1 MSVHKNIIKFL
12 NYSYNRSHEH
22 IPHNWD
28 ILLDAKDLKDGSLVF
43 DAVAFINNE
52 YKQIVI
58 AYNGTLF
65 NINNFKQLYQDLS
78 VWFDIYK
85 QEVPHQFTNGGVSF
99 LNKVIEKVGA
109 EQVGDYKLINLGHS
123 TGAIN
128 SDLASLYFNKL
139 GYTSVSITYENL
151 GSKPILEKYAAY
163 NNINLEGI
171 QENFQVYNTTESII
185 NELNKHFGE
194 VNRLDL
200 FYNPEDSILSKTAFT
215 LSNIGEMLGIAHKV
229 YALYASFEQQVYPQV
244 FEEGQVNNVN
254 YLNAANLLNAA
265 SIGLIVASSKVS
277 EVDKAIFMHKFE
289 NIKRLLGDNQGLNE
303 ESLDL
308 NQPLLTDDS
317 SNYFS
322 NNSLNYNFH

>member
-12 NYSYNRSHEH
+12 NYSYNRSHEY

-28 ILLDAKDLKDGSLVF
+28 ILLDTKDLKEGSLIF

-65 NINNFKQLYQDLS
+65 NINNFKELYHDLS
-78 VWFDIYK
+78 IWLDIYK
-85 QEVPHQFTNGGVSF
+85 QEVPHQFTDGGVRF

-128 SDLASLYFNKL
+128 SDLASLYLNKL

-185 NELNKHFGE
+185 NELNKHFGN

-200 FYNPEDSILSKTAFT
+200 SYNPEDSILSKTAFT

-229 YALYASFEQQVYPQV
+229 YALYTSFEQQVYPQV

-289 NIKRLLGDNQGLNE
+289 NIKRLVGDNQGLNE

-308 NQPLLTDDS
+308 NQSLLTDDS

-322 NNSLNYNFH
+322 NNSLNYSFH